1 MRPRA
6 TGRLAVLAVLVLGCL
21 LGAAAPASAH
31 PALVSSTPGAGY
43 AVTDPP
49 PEIALAFNEPVTLPD
64 RPLVLKTAGDREVRL
79 RVTSAQGG
87 AGLVGTPE
95 APLAVGAYEATYRV
109 VGQDG
114 DLISGTFAFGVA
126 TPVGAAGASGRR
138 GVSGGGAPE
147 SVPVGTTALR
157 GLLFLGV
164 AVALGGA
171 WLAWRVDD
179 ATGGLPGPRPL
190 LRAGSVAALLAA
202 VGLLAG
208 LGGTGGLLTA
218 ATSPGVG
225 RLLGLQ
231 ALALGMAAVLAQR
244 PGRGLQSGL
253 MLLLVVALEGARAH
267 PGEAD
272 GPLGAVLTVTHF
284 LAAALWLGGLV
295 HVLRLAAA
303 WRGRPKAVR
312 VAARTYARNALVLFV
327 LVSATGTVSALRLLP
342 EPADWTGTTYGRLL
356 LGKIAVF
363 LLVVALGVAA
373 RRRLR
378 TDPPAPSVERYTAPV
393 PADAPVAVPVAVSVP
408 ALRRPLGLVVALETA
423 ALAAVVLAAAAV
435 TTVTPARLVPVSS
448 LLAAPVGPTVRV
460 AERARQV
467 TVAAVASQGRVELR
481 AKAPDGGT
489 PARIRL
495 DGRVAGPSGGMRA
508 LALDSCGPSC
518 WTGAVDWTPGTNVL
532 ALEVAADRFEGGSV
546 SIPVPW
552 PAVPAP
558 GLLRRVQDAMGARSA
573 IDTVETVTS
582 GFGVVLPHRSRRTGQ
597 EFLAGQPWAEGG
609 AADATVAMRDGGRTL
624 LFALP
629 ALGYHFALRLDD
641 EDRIVS
647 ERIVTPNHLLTR
659 EYRYP

>member
-6 TGRLAVLAVLVLGCL
+6 AAQTGRLAVLAVLALGWL
-21 LGAAAPASAH
+21 LGAAGPASAH

-64 RPLVLKTAGDREVRL
+64 RPLVVVDGDGRQIRL
-79 RVTSAQGG
+79 RVTTTQGG
-87 AGLVGTPE
+87 SGLVGAPE
-95 APLAVGAYEATYRV
+95 TPLAVGAYEATYRV
-109 VGQDG
+109 VGTDG

-126 TPVGAAGASGRR
+126 TPVGAAGTSDRD
-138 GVSGGGAPE
+138 GVSGGAATE
-147 SVPVGTTALR
+147 SVPVGTTVLR

-171 WLAWRVDD
+171 CIAWRVDE

-190 LRAGSVAALLAA
+190 VRAGSTVALLAA
-202 VGLLAG
+202 LGLLAG
-208 LGGTGGLLTA
+208 LRSAGGLLAA

-231 ALALGMAAVLAQR
+231 ALALALAVLLARR
-244 PGRGLQSGL
+244 PGRGLLSGL
-253 MLLLVVALEGARAH
+253 MLLIVVALEGARAH

-272 GPLGAVLTVTHF
+272 GALGAVLTVTHF
-284 LAAALWLGGLV
+284 LAGALWLGGLV

-303 WRGRPKAVR
+303 WRSHPEAVR

-342 EPADWTGTTYGRLL
+342 DPADWTGTTYGRLL
-356 LGKIAVF
+356 LVKIAVF
-363 LLVVALGVAA
+363 LLVVALAVAA

-378 TDPPAPSVERYTAPV
+378 VHAPAPSADLRPAPV
-393 PADAPVAVPVAVSVP
+393 DGPVAVPLAVP
-408 ALRRPLGLVVALETA
+408 ASRRPLGRVAAVETA

-460 AERARQV
+460 AERAQQV
-467 TVAAVASQGRVELR
+467 TVAVVASQGRVELR
-481 AKAPDGGT
+481 AKAPDDGT
-489 PARIRL
+489 PPRIRL
-495 DGRVAGPSGGMRA
+495 DGRVAGPSGDGRA
-508 LALDSCGPSC
+508 LKLDGCGPSC
-518 WTGAVDWTPGTNVL
+518 WTAPVEWAPGTNVL
-532 ALEVAADRFEGGSV
+532 SLDVAADRYEGGSV
-546 SIPVPW
+546 SIPVSW

-558 GLLRRVQDAMGARSA
+558 GLLRRVQDAMGARA
-573 IDTVETVTS
+573 VIDTVETVTS

-609 AADATVAMRDGGRTL
+609 AADATVAEGDDGRRTL

-641 EDRIVS
+641 QDRIVS

>member
-6 TGRLAVLAVLVLGCL
+6 SAQTGRLAVVAVLTLGWL
-21 LGAAAPASAH
+21 LGAAGPASAH

-43 AVTDPP
+43 AVTEPP

-64 RPLVLKTAGDREVRL
+64 RPLVLQGPDGRQVRL
-79 RVTSAQGG
+79 RVTTALGG
-87 AGLVGTPE
+87 AALVGTPQS
-95 APLAVGAYEATYRV
+95 PLPVGAYEATYRV
-109 VGQDG
+109 VGRDG

-126 TPVGAAGASGRR
+126 TPVGAAGASDRA
-138 GVSGGGAPE
+138 GVSDGSAQE
-147 SVPVGTTALR
+147 SVPVGTTLLR

-171 WLAWRVDD
+171 WLAWRVDQ
-179 ATGGLPGPRPL
+179 ATGGLPGPGPL
-190 LRAGSVAALLAA
+190 VRAGSTVALLA
-202 VGLLAG
+202 VLGLLTG
-208 LGGTGGLLTA
+208 LKGTGGLLA
-218 ATSPGVG
+218 AAASPGVG
-225 RLLGLQ
+225 RLVGLQ
-231 ALALGMAAVLAQR
+231 ALALALAALLARR

-253 MLLLVVALEGARAH
+253 MLLFVVALEGARAH

-272 GPLGAVLTVTHF
+272 GQLGAVLTVMHF
-284 LAAALWLGGLV
+284 LAGALWLGGLV

-303 WRGRPKAVR
+303 WRSRPKAVR
-312 VAARTYARNALVLFV
+312 VAARTYARNALVLFAI
-327 LVSATGTVSALRLLP
+327 VSATGTVSALRLLP
-342 EPADWTGTTYGRLL
+342 DPADWTGTTYGRLL
-356 LGKIAVF
+356 LVKIAVF
-363 LLVVALGVAA
+363 LLVVALAVAA

-378 TDPPAPSVERYTAPV
+378 TDPPVPSERQPAPAAADL
-393 PADAPVAVPVAVSVP
+393 PAAVPVAVP
-408 ALRRPLGLVVALETA
+408 APRRPLGTVAALETA

-467 TVAAVASQGRVELR
+467 TVAVVASQGRVELR
-481 AKAPDGGT
+481 AKAPDDGT

-495 DGRVAGPSGGMRA
+495 DGQVAGPPGGGRA
-508 LALDSCGPSC
+508 LALDSCGQSC
-518 WTGAVDWTPGTNVL
+518 WTGLVDWTPGTNVL
-532 ALEVAADRFEGGSV
+532 ALDVAADRFEGGSV
-546 SIPVPW
+546 SIAVPW

-558 GLLRRVQDAMGARSA
+558 GLLRRVQDAMGARTA

-609 AADATVAMRDGGRTL
+609 ATDATVAEQSGGRTL

-629 ALGYHFALRLDD
+629 ALGYHFALRLDAQ
-641 EDRIVS
+641 DRIVS

>member
-6 TGRLAVLAVLVLGCL
+6 AAQTGRLAVLAVLALGWL
-21 LGAAAPASAH
+21 LGAAGPASAH

-64 RPLVLKTAGDREVRL
+64 NPLVLKTADGRRVPL
-79 RVTSAQGG
+79 RVTTQQGG
-87 AGLVGTPE
+87 ADLVGVPE
-95 APLAVGAYEATYRV
+95 APRGVGGYEVTYRV
-109 VGQDG
+109 VGRDG

-126 TPVGAAGASGRR
+126 TPVGAAGATDRA
-138 GVSGGGAPE
+138 GVSGGSGPE

-171 WLAWRVDD
+171 WLAWRVDQ
-179 ATGGLPGPRPL
+179 ATGGLPGPPPL
-190 LRAGSVAALLAA
+190 VRAGSAVALLAA
-202 VGLLAG
+202 LGLLAG
-208 LGGTGGLLTA
+208 LRGTGGLLTA
-218 ATSPGVG
+218 ATTPGVG

-231 ALALGMAAVLAQR
+231 ALLLAVAALSARTSGRQVLA
-244 PGRGLQSGL
+244 GL
-253 MLLLVVALEGARAH
+253 MLLLVVGLEGARAH

-272 GPLGAVLTVTHF
+272 GPLGAVLTVSHF
-284 LAAALWLGGLV
+284 LAGALWLGGLV

-303 WRGRPKAVR
+303 WRSRPKAVR
-312 VAARTYARNALVLFV
+312 VAARAYARNALALFF

-342 EPADWTGTTYGRLL
+342 DPADWTGTTYGRLL
-356 LGKIAVF
+356 LVKIAVF
-363 LLVVALGVAA
+363 LLVVALAFAA

-378 TDPPAPSVERYTAPV
+378 AGPAAPSERQPATAAADLPVEVPVTVPAP
-393 PADAPVAVPVAVSVP
+393 
-408 ALRRPLGLVVALETA
+408 RRPLGRVAALETA

-435 TTVTPARLVPVSS
+435 TTVTPARLVPVSG

-467 TVAAVASQGRVELR
+467 TVAVVASQGRVELR
-481 AKAPDGGT
+481 AEAPDDGT

-495 DGRVAGPSGGMRA
+495 DGRVAWPSGGGRA
-508 LALDSCGPSC
+508 LALDSCGVSC
-518 WTGAVDWTPGTNVL
+518 WTGPVDWAPGTNVL
-532 ALEVAADRFEGGSV
+532 ALDVAADRYRAGSV

-558 GLLRRVQDAMGARSA
+558 GLLRRVQDAMGARTS
-573 IDTVETVTS
+573 IDTIEAVSS

-609 AADATVAMRDGGRTL
+609 AADATVAQQDGDRTL

-641 EDRIVS
+641 QDRIVS

>member
-6 TGRLAVLAVLVLGCL
+6 AAGRLAVLAVLVLGWL
-21 LGAAAPASAH
+21 LGAAVPASAH

-64 RPLVLKTAGDREVRL
+64 RPLVLQGADGKQIAL
-79 RVTSAQGG
+79 RVTTQQGG
-87 AGLVGTPE
+87 AALVGTPE
-95 APLAVGAYEATYRV
+95 APLPVGAYEATYRV
-109 VGQDG
+109 VGTDG

-126 TPVGAAGASGRR
+126 TAVGAAGASDRA
-138 GVSGGGAPE
+138 GVSGGSAPE
-147 SVPVGTTALR
+147 SVPVGTTVLR

-179 ATGGLPGPRPL
+179 ATGVLPGPRPL
-190 LRAGSVAALLAA
+190 IRAGSAVALLAA
-202 VGLLAG
+202 LGLLAA
-208 LGGTGGLLTA
+208 LRGTGGLLAA

-225 RLLGLQ
+225 RLLALQ
-231 ALALGMAAVLAQR
+231 ALALGLAVLLARR

-284 LAAALWLGGLV
+284 LAGALWLGGLV

-303 WRGRPKAVR
+303 WRSRPKAVR

-342 EPADWTGTTYGRLL
+342 DPADWTSTTYGRLL
-356 LGKIAVF
+356 LVKIAVF
-363 LLVVALGVAA
+363 LIVVALAVAA

-378 TDPPAPSVERYTAPV
+378 AGSPAPSAERQPSPV
-393 PADAPVAVPVAVSVP
+393 PADVPVAVPVAVP
-408 ALRRPLGLVVALETA
+408 APRRPLGRVAALETA

-481 AKAPDGGT
+481 AKAPDDGT
-489 PARIRL
+489 PAQIRL
-495 DGRVAGPSGGMRA
+495 DGRVAGPSGTGRA
-508 LALDSCGPSC
+508 LALDNCGQSC
-518 WTGAVDWTPGTNVL
+518 WTAPVDWAPGTNVL
-532 ALEVAADRFEGGSV
+532 ALDVTADRFDGGSV

-558 GLLRRVQDAMGARSA
+558 GLLRRVQDAMGSRTA

-597 EFLAGQPWAEGG
+597 EFLAGQPWAQGG
-609 AADATVAMRDGGRTL
+609 AADATVAEQDDGGRTL

-629 ALGYHFALRLDD
+629 ALGYHFALGLDD
-641 EDRIVS
+641 QDRIVS

-659 EYRYP
+659 KYRYP